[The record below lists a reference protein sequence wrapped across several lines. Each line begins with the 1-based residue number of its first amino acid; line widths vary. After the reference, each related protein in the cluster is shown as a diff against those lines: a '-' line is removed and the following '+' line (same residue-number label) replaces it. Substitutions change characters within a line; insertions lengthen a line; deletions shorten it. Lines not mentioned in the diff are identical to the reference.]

1 MTKYF
6 IDLQNKPE
14 WFAPKINPASKV
26 RLSTPVPSFILHYLL
41 RLAHNSL
48 LVPHPT
54 LYRSDQVPAVAYGG
68 PPTSPENPSPESV
81 KLAESLILVEFVAD
95 LAPKSG
101 LLPSDPV
108 QRAQARFFVDTV
120 SNKYVPGFAAFVMR
134 GDSPEGLLAGFQAVQ
149 DLLPKEGLALGGNQF
164 TIADAAFLPFLG
176 RTELLLRTGVGK
188 YQAAEGKK
196 VYSQLFEDA
205 KFARLQKY
213 FKDATQRESWKTFYT
228 VSGLLRYLFAVM
240 RWY

>member
-1 MTKYF
+1 M
-6 IDLQNKPE
+6 P
-14 WFAPKINPASKV
+14 
-26 RLSTPVPSFILHYLL
+26 LSLRISYHLL
-41 RLAHNSL
+41 RFAYNFL
-48 LVPHPT
+48 LVPRPT
-54 LYRSDQVPAVAYGG
+54 LYRSHQVPAIAYGG

-95 LAPKSG
+95 LAPNSG

-120 SNKYVPGFAAFVMR
+120 SNKYVPGFAAFFMR
-134 GDSPEGLLAGFQAVQ
+134 GESPDALLAGFQAVQ

-176 RTELLLRTGVGK
+176 RTELLLTAGVGK

-205 KFARLQKY
+205 KFVRLQKY
-213 FKDATQRESWKTFYT
+213 FKDATQRESWKTFYI
-228 VSGLLRYLFAVM
+228 VSVLICSVFGVNSTLIIIPAERHQRVHVG
-240 RWY
+240 